1 MKNVVNFLN
10 DKEVRKVL
18 RNLLISILIVL
29 TIIGLGELDFVDELN
44 YTQQFAVLT
53 GLFTAWLTIKD
64 NYFDKEA

>member
-29 TIIGLGELDFVDELN
+29 TIIGIAELDFMDELN

>member
-29 TIIGLGELDFVDELN
+29 TIIGVAELDFMDELN